1 MEKVLSALG
10 QLGWNVEELPQGL
23 TLGQDGSLESGVL
36 QSDVGP
42 GHTPH
47 LKGAQGPNALRVTC
61 SQSRLC
67 LTQNS

>member
-10 QLGWNVEELPQGL
+10 QLGRNVEELPQGL

-36 QSDVGP
+36 QSDFGP

-47 LKGAQGPNALRVTC
+47 LKGAEGLNALRVARR
-61 SQSRLC
+61 QSRLY
-67 LTQNS
+67 LTHSS